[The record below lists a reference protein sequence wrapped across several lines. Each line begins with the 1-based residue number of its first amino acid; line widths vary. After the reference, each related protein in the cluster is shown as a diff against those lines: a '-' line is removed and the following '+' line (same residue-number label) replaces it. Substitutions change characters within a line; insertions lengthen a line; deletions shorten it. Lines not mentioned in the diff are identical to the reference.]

1 MKIVLTGGTFC
12 KSYCPHQGSMI
23 FDRDKVLEAFSDIVK
38 FVRFINKPKIVVWDL
53 VDSREMKISD
63 REDLYCFC
71 ESLNDDNNIVIV
83 HGTDMMEHTVEYF
96 SKKYLSKTFVFTGSW
111 IPLVHDKSDA
121 MFNLGYAMACANYK
135 KKGAYIA
142 MNGHCFADDVKKNWR
157 ALKYYKG

>member
-12 KSYCPHQGSMI
+12 KSYCPYQGSMI
-23 FDRDKVLEAFSDIVK
+23 FDRDKVLEEFYDIVK
-38 FVRFINKPKIVVWDL
+38 FVRFINKPKIAVWDL
-53 VDSREMKISD
+53 VDSREMQTSD

-71 ESLNDDNNIVIV
+71 ESLNDDNIVIV
-83 HGTDMMEHTVEYF
+83 HGTDMMEHTLEYF
-96 SKKYLSKTFVFTGSW
+96 SRKKDLSKTFVFTGSW

-121 MFNLGYAMACANYK
+121 MFNLGYAMACANYN